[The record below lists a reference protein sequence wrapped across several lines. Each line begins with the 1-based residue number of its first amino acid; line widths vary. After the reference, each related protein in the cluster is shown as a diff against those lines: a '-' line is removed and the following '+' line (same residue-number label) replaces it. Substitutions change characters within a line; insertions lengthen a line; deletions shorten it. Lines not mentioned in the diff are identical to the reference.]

1 MRTEAE
7 ILQEIRE
14 VVRKDFEE
22 SEMGYLSWV
31 DMITS
36 DPPDRLS
43 ELFSEADIHGQ
54 EFCSKVYHTVRLAI
68 KGMNAN

>member
-7 ILQEIRE
+7 ILEEIRHI
-14 VVRKDFEE
+14 VKKDYEE
-22 SEMGYLSWV
+22 WDGDYLSWV
-31 DMITS
+31 DLITS

-54 EFCSKVYHTVRLAI
+54 EFCNEVYETVRRAI
-68 KGMNAN
+68 KDLNKH